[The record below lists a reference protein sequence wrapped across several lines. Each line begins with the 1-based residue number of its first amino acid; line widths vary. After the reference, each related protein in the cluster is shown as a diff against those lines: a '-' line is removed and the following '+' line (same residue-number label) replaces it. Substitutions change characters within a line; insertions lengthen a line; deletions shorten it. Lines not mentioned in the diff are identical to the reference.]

1 MSCIID
7 RLGDDG
13 RDWLRA
19 DFKPT
24 LQICYF
30 LLQDAAAAAAAA
42 ASATADKS
50 NAGPNQVT
58 FDDFQP
64 E

>member
-1 MSCIID
+1 MM
-7 RLGDDG
+7 GDIG
-13 RDWLRA
+13 WEQT
-19 DFKPT
+19 FKP

-30 LLQDAAAAAAAA
+30 LLQDAVAATAAA
-42 ASATADKS
+42 ATADKS
-50 NAGPNQVT
+50 NAGPNQVR